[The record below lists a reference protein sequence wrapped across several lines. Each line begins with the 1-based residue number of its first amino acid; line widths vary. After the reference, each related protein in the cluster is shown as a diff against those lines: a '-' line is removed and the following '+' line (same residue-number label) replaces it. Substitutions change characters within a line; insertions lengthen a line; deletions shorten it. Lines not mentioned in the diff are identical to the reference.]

1 MKVDAISNDT
11 AYYFLRQ
18 LGLERFNVKNLSA
31 GHCATARSWESK
43 KAKGA
48 WSMSRYAE
56 PDENGEVEGVDGQ
69 NNNVAYL
76 SRSNGNSPAELLKKI
91 GLSANKFTFLRMMR
105 GSTLRALVPYLNKE
119 QLLLAMRLFPKM
131 LLVRLIGSLPKDM
144 LLKMILHTI
153 PLKKFLALFK
163 AKVLF
168 SIVANKRLNVREM
181 VNGLEHL
188 PREELQRLMTNITG
202 SDTTQLSKPELLGM
216 FRELDKLQLMNGLRK
231 MGQEHFLEFVYQV
244 TKKDPQLLMA
254 LPRGE
259 LMKVVNSMPKPTL
272 VELFNLLPKS
282 QLEQFV
288 SMLPYKALL
297 VALYQIDN
305 KVMESLL
312 VNQFPD
318 LIAALAGDGLE
329 AA

>member
-1 MKVDAISNDT
+1 
-11 AYYFLRQ
+11 
-18 LGLERFNVKNLSA
+18 
-31 GHCATARSWESK
+31 
-43 KAKGA
+43 
-48 WSMSRYAE
+48 
-56 PDENGEVEGVDGQ
+56 
-69 NNNVAYL
+69 
-76 SRSNGNSPAELLKKI
+76 
-91 GLSANKFTFLRMMR
+91 MR

-202 SDTTQLSKPELLGM
+202 SDTTQLNKPELLGM